1 MMKQLIIVLAIAT
14 VALLVEG
21 LYLMLRDKVG
31 KGDKSIT
38 EGLRAIQVETTAK
51 KPGGGI
57 LRVVVLSHNPAINR
71 MLGALPFTER
81 LDNALEQAHVRMLLD
96 RFLLFVVLSGLGCA
110 TLAYAF
116 TANPLLVPLGLVGGI
131 MAPWTYVI
139 YTKRRRMAKISAL
152 LPEALDT
159 IVRGLRAGYALAT
172 AFELVANEVPPPIST
187 EFAKIREEG
196 KLGVSLKD
204 SMENLLRRC
213 DNVDI
218 KLFVTSVLI
227 QWEIGGNLT
236 EILSNL
242 SYTIRE
248 RFKLRGHIK
257 ALTGEG
263 RLSGLVLSL
272 LPVVVG
278 SLIYYLNPEY
288 FEPLLTTPL
297 GKMLMASA
305 VGLVLLGAM
314 VIKKIVTIDI

>member
-1 MMKQLIIVLAIAT
+1 MKQLIIGMAIAT
-14 VALLVEG
+14 VSLLVGG
-21 LYLMLRDKVG
+21 LYLMLRDRVG
-31 KGDKSIT
+31 GDDKSIT
-38 EGLRAIQVETTAK
+38 EGLRAIQVESKAK
-51 KPGGGI
+51 KTGGGI
-57 LRVVVLSHNPAINR
+57 LRVVLLSSNPAINR
-71 MLGALPFTER
+71 MLGGLPFTEK

-110 TLAYAF
+110 TLAYSL
-116 TANPLLVPLGLVGGI
+116 TNNPALFILGLVGGV
-131 MAPWTYVI
+131 MAPWAYVI
-139 YTKRRRMAKISAL
+139 YTRRRRMAKLSEL

-159 IVRGLRAGYALAT
+159 IVRGLRAGHALAT
-172 AFELVANEVPPPIST
+172 AFETVANETLPPIST

-227 QWEIGGNLT
+227 QWEVGGNLT

-263 RLSGLVLSL
+263 RLSGVVLGL

-278 SLIYYLNPEY
+278 LLIYYINPEY
-288 FEPLLTTPL
+288 FEPLLSTPL

-305 VGLVLLGAM
+305 VGLVLIGAV
-314 VIKKIVTIDI
+314 VIKKTITIEI

>member
-1 MMKQLIIVLAIAT
+1 MTKPLILVFAIAT

-21 LYLMLRDKVG
+21 LYLMFRDRVW

-57 LRVVVLSHNPAINR
+57 LRIVVLSQNPAINR
-71 MLGALPFTER
+71 MLGALPFTEK

-96 RFLLFVVLSGLGCA
+96 RFLLFVALSGLGCA
-110 TLAYAF
+110 TLAYTF
-116 TANPLLVPLGLVGGI
+116 TGNPVLGPLGLVGGI
-131 MAPWTYVI
+131 MAPWVYVI
-139 YTKRRRMAKISAL
+139 YTKRRRMAKISLL

-159 IVRGLRAGYALAT
+159 IVRGLQAGYALAT
-172 AFELVANEVPPPIST
+172 AFELVASESAPPIST
-187 EFAKIREEG
+187 EFAKIREEN

-227 QWEIGGNLT
+227 QWEVGGNLT

-263 RLSGLVLSL
+263 RLSGLVLGL
-272 LPVVVG
+272 LPGVVG
-278 SLIYYLNPEY
+278 LLIYYLNPGY
-288 FEPLLTTPL
+288 FEPLFVTPL
-297 GKMLMASA
+297 GKSLLASA
-305 VGLVLLGAM
+305 VGLVLIGGLM
-314 VIKKIVTIDI
+314 IKKIVTIDI